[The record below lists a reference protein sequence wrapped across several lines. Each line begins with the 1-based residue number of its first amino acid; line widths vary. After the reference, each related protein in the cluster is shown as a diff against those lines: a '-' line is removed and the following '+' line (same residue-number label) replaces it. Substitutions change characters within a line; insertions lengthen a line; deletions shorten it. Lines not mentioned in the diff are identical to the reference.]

1 MSATRLRRPPSK
13 LPTFSGSWTVG
24 SNDATGLRA
33 DPKDLHL
40 IHDIVARLLK
50 GDRRAL
56 ARLLTLL
63 ERSSEDLQTLVGAVH
78 THTGHAYS
86 IGFTGPP
93 GAGKST
99 LVDSFVQVLRGKGKT
114 VGILAV
120 DPSSPFTGGAV
131 LGDRIRMQRH
141 YLDDSVF
148 IRSLATRGSHGGLST
163 VASAAIRLLDAFGF
177 DYVLT
182 ETVGVGQTEL
192 DIVKVADTVVVT
204 TVPEAGDTV
213 QSIKAGL
220 MEIGDIFVVNKSDR
234 EGSRRLAATISA
246 SLRLGPAEES
256 WRVPVLLTQADEGKG
271 VDRLHQTVLEHR
283 KVLEE
288 TSRLEARRRER
299 QVQEFGML
307 ITNAVRV
314 RVDELLGRDG
324 HISEIAERVESG
336 ELDPYTAARDAM
348 AELPFFER
356 E

>member
-1 MSATRLRRPPSK
+1 MI
-13 LPTFSGSWTVG
+13 
-24 SNDATGLRA
+24 D
-33 DPKDLHL
+33 DL
-40 IHDIVARLLK
+40 VARLLT

-63 ERSSEDLQTLVGAVH
+63 ERGTEDLPSIVGAVH
-78 THTGHAYS
+78 AHTGHAYS

-99 LVDSFVQVLRGKGKT
+99 LVDSLVEVLRGEDKT

-148 IRSLATRGSHGGLST
+148 IRSLATRGSHGGLS
-163 VASAAIRLLDAFGF
+163 SAAGASVRLLDAFGF
-177 DYVLT
+177 DYVLI

-204 TVPEAGDTV
+204 TVPESGDTV

-234 EGSRRLAATISA
+234 EGSRRLAATIRA
-246 SLRLGPAEES
+246 ALRLGPAEES
-256 WRVPVLLTQADEGKG
+256 WSIPVLLTQADEGKG
-271 VDRLHQTVLEHR
+271 VDRLHQAVLEHR
-283 KVLEE
+283 EALEE
-288 TSRLEARRRER
+288 TSKLQARRRER
-299 QVQEFGML
+299 QVHDFSTL
-307 ITNAVRV
+307 VTDAVRT
-314 RVDELLGRDG
+314 RVDTLLSRDRRLA
-324 HISEIAERVESG
+324 EIAGRVESG
-336 ELDPYTAARDAM
+336 ELDPYTAAREATDG
-348 AELPFFER
+348 LPFLKGER
-356 E
+356 